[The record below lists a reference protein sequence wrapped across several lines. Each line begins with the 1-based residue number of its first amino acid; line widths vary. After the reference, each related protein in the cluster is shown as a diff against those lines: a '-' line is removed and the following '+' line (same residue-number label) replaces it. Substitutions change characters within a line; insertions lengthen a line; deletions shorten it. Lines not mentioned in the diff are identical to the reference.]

1 MKSKKAILG
10 LDTVRLVMLAIL
22 GLAIIGVT
30 IFIVLDAIVDSDTS
44 LKTTVFINE
53 VTSVLMNETGYNL
66 AGSLGRANCVGTIV
80 RVINTTGEFIDPAN
94 YTISGCFFN
103 ITPANIGTVYH
114 NISAWTLNGSY
125 TDNEDAHLIFRN
137 ITAGT
142 NNFFGNVPVFFTLL
156 AVVVIILIISIV
168 IIAVNRFGGG
178 TVNQGSPREPNF

>member
-22 GLAIIGVT
+22 SLAIIGVA

-44 LKTTVFINE
+44 IKTTVFINE
-53 VTSVLMNETGYNL
+53 VTTSMNETGYNL
-66 AGSLGRANCVGTIV
+66 AGSLGRANCAGTIV
-80 RVINTTGEFIDPAN
+80 RVINTSGEVIDPAN
-94 YTISGCFFN
+94 YTIAGCFFN
-103 ITPANIGTVYH
+103 VTPANIGTIYY
-114 NISAWTLNGSY
+114 NISFWELNGSY

-137 ITAGT
+137 ITVGT